1 MTAHSASKGWMSC
14 GDSISAHFIR
24 RRKDD
29 NKFVDCSIVSMADHI
44 VSEDAHFRV
53 LKDILFPMVRVIG
66 LKEFQ
71 RDLFPSI

>member
-1 MTAHSASKGWMSC
+1 
-14 GDSISAHFIR
+14 
-24 RRKDD
+24 
-29 NKFVDCSIVSMADHI
+29 MADHI

>member
-1 MTAHSASKGWMSC
+1 MSC
-14 GDSISAHFIR
+14 GDSISAHLIR

-29 NKFVDCSIVSMADHI
+29 NKFVDCAIVSMADYI

-53 LKDILFPMVRVIG
+53 LKDIPFPMVRVIG